1 MIEYIMSMNFISHD
15 HRKKLKKI
23 HKRQNTILKFTKIFA
38 VLGFLFLAVSFAPSV
53 WYSWAGR
60 VDDFSAALLVTV
72 SGKEEEVQSTPTVS
86 LPDWQP
92 VFDSRLPRDTMLK
105 IPEIGVD
112 TKVNE
117 TTYQNYEDALK
128 LGVWR
133 VPDFGTPTDRTKPM
147 ILAAHRFGY
156 LAWTNMYRRKNSF
169 YNLPKLEVGDTVEIT
184 YKQRKY
190 IYEIYADSRGEEVV
204 DYTANLILY
213 TCETLNS
220 SIRIFKYARLLK
232 I

>member
-1 MIEYIMSMNFISHD
+1 MNFINAEL
-15 HRKKLKKI
+15 RRQIKKLHKK
-23 HKRQNTILKFTKIFA
+23 QLLILKLSKIFVWLGLIFL
-38 VLGFLFLAVSFAPSV
+38 VLSFAPSI
-53 WYSWAGR
+53 WYSLSTK
-60 VDDFSAALLVTV
+60 VDNFSIALLETV
-72 SGKEEEVQSTPTVS
+72 SGKEEKVEETPVVNI
-86 LPDWQP
+86 PEWQP
-92 VFDSRLPRDTMLK
+92 PFNLALSRETTLK

-117 TTYQNYEDALK
+117 NTYQNYEDALR

-133 VPDFGTPTDRTKPM
+133 VPDFGTPADRSKPV

-156 LAWTNMYRRKNSF
+156 LEWTNIYRRKNSF
-169 YNLPKLEVGDTVEIT
+169 FNLPKLKLGDSVEIT

-190 IYEIYADSRGEEVV
+190 VYEIYAESRGEEIT

-220 SIRIFKYARLLK
+220 NIRIFKYARLLQ